1 MISKDEFRAAVIEG
15 IRRVKNIENVT
26 IADGETFTNAGL
38 DSLDSMNLVL
48 EVENITGL
56 NFGEFDL
63 SDANTID
70 EFHAKAEF
78 VRISGAGLSESHV
91 HDVTIT
97 RESPNY
103 PSRR

>member
-1 MISKDEFRAAVIEG
+1 VITKDEFRAAVIEG
-15 IRRVKNIENVT
+15 IRRVKNIESVT
-26 IADGETFTNAGL
+26 IDDGETFTNAGL

-70 EFHAKAEF
+70 EFYGKAEQL
-78 VRISGAGLSESHV
+78 GARG
-91 HDVTIT
+91 
-97 RESPNY
+97 N
-103 PSRR
+103 

>member
-15 IRRVKNIENVT
+15 IRRVKSIENVA
-26 IADGETFTNAGL
+26 IADDETFTNAGL

-48 EVENITGL
+48 EVENLTGL

-70 EFHAKAEF
+70 EFYGKAEQL
-78 VRISGAGLSESHV
+78 GARAS
-91 HDVTIT
+91 
-97 RESPNY
+97 
-103 PSRR
+103 

>member
-1 MISKDEFRAAVIEG
+1 VISKDEFRAAVIEG
-15 IRRVKNIENVT
+15 IRRVKSIDQVA
-26 IADGETFTNAGL
+26 ISDAETFTEAGL

-70 EFHAKAEF
+70 DFYRKAEQLAP
-78 VRISGAGLSESHV
+78 G
-91 HDVTIT
+91 
-97 RESPNY
+97 N
-103 PSRR
+103 

>member
-1 MISKDEFRAAVIEG
+1 VISKDEFRAAVIEG
-15 IRRVKNIENVT
+15 IRRVKNMDPVT
-26 IADGETFTNAGL
+26 ISDAETFTQAGL

-70 EFHAKAEF
+70 DFYRKAEQLAP
-78 VRISGAGLSESHV
+78 R
-91 HDVTIT
+91 
-97 RESPNY
+97 N
-103 PSRR
+103 

>member
-1 MISKDEFRAAVIEG
+1 MISKDEFRTAVIEG
-15 IRRVKNIENVT
+15 IRRVKSIDQVAIT
-26 IADGETFTNAGL
+26 DSETFTQAGL

-70 EFHAKAEF
+70 EFYAKAEQ
-78 VRISGAGLSESHV
+78 IGARG
-91 HDVTIT
+91 
-97 RESPNY
+97 N
-103 PSRR
+103 